1 MMETWDI
8 EEALRQYLKIEDF
21 QLSISESR
29 YPFLT
34 KNEKNRTLQFGGGD
48 LFKKS
53 FNGLSC
59 YVTFL
64 NFENLSKPTNTEPE
78 DLDSLVSMRPYI
90 HNKLL
95 PYDFGL
101 NIFDQFPIVIKS
113 IADVNTVSN
122 LIEQFYYQDAKPFFE
137 YWQDIR
143 MFLPFLE
150 EDNEAAIELLGN
162 NYIIRKMTL
171 WKLCNHPKYE
181 EFVST
186 RISILENVLKEDSEN
201 EDYIDVLNT
210 IKAKYRELREIQ
222 PDYNWNPDYL
232 IVKPFKPNPV

>member
-1 MMETWDI
+1 METWDI

-78 DLDSLVSMRPYI
+78 DLDLLVSMRPYI
-90 HNKLL
+90 HNQLL

-101 NIFDQFPIVIKS
+101 NIFDQLPIVIKS

-143 MFLPFLE
+143 MFLPFVE

-162 NYIIRKMTL
+162 NYILRKMAL
-171 WKLCNHPKYE
+171 WKLCDHPRYDK
-181 EFVST
+181 FVT
-186 RISILENVLKEDSEN
+186 QRVSILDNALQDDPEN
-201 EDYIDVLNT
+201 EDYMSVLKEIN
-210 IKAKYRELREIQ
+210 IKYEELKNVKSSYE
-222 PDYNWNPDYL
+222 WNPENL
-232 IVKPFKPNPV
+232 IIKPFKPNEA